1 MYMQVG
7 DFCVGRGSP
16 RVPLTQ
22 ISCNTVFSRSQ
33 NVRKAGTLCSLK
45 TAIYHSQIFADTL
58 YFLFFLGLTQQQP
71 PPQQNRNVQQVS
83 NGRAQQQPIQERQNQ
98 VQT

>member
-1 MYMQVG
+1 MDRHV
-7 DFCVGRGSP
+7 
-16 RVPLTQ
+16 
-22 ISCNTVFSRSQ
+22 
-33 NVRKAGTLCSLK
+33 
-45 TAIYHSQIFADTL
+45 L
-58 YFLFFLGLTQQQP
+58 YYLFFLGLTQHQP